1 MVILVIMAL
10 GFHDWKLTSRRFAA
24 YAMSFASMDGR
35 FLCAVT
41 TIMVSRDERLEQL
54 TGGCRVH
61 DGLVYFHNKA
71 KVTVCHGHILGLS
84 KTLDLVRTANNVNHM
99 LAQFREDLLDKELQP
114 SVIAY
119 DIANMIEAALA
130 RQGLRGLS
138 TAWEGIYQY
147 RAMLAEQLLKL
158 ARSSNQADETTW
170 KMIAGL
176 VGTHDSLQVAGMLGV
191 ACGGWA
197 SLFGSHP

>member
-1 MVILVIMAL
+1 MAIKRIENRNEQPSRRCCRWRYETSMRSFSVVILVIMAL

-24 YAMSFASMDGR
+24 YAMSFAFMDGR
-35 FLCAVT
+35 FLWRGNHDYGF
-41 TIMVSRDERLEQL
+41 SDERLEQL

-130 RQGLRGLS
+130 RQGLRLEYRMGRHLS
-138 TAWEGIYQY
+138 ISSDVGRTAVKACEI
-147 RAMLAEQLLKL
+147 
-158 ARSSNQADETTW
+158 
-170 KMIAGL
+170 
-176 VGTHDSLQVAGMLGV
+176 LQSGR
-191 ACGGWA
+191 
-197 SLFGSHP
+197 